1 MNPEVSV
8 IILAYNTEKYVAQAI
23 DSALKQTQQNIEV
36 IVVDDGSTDK
46 TLEVVKSFDDKRIK
60 ILVNQQNKGQSFCT
74 NRAIKEAKGN
84 WITRLDA
91 DDWYAP
97 DRLEKLLNIED
108 LQNIEMIA
116 DDIFFIQD
124 RKAVP
129 WSTLL
134 AQSKFKIKDS
144 TKISPI
150 YFVEKDIPGTWS
162 LPLGLTKPLIKR
174 DFIIKHNIQ
183 NQENIL
189 IGGDFWLYLTCLA
202 HGANFLLVPKPY
214 YYYRSRAG
222 SLVTQSKIK
231 RLEAY
236 CEATEYYLKQDYIK
250 NNQKLLAALQKRLVL
265 LDKTKPYFQVIDS
278 LKQADYLNA
287 LNKMKD
293 NPYFFCHLSTQLPR
307 IIHRRL
313 SLYFNQIALTDF
325 KGVASK
331 KE

>member
-23 DSALKQTQQNIEV
+23 DSALRQTQENIEV

-46 TLEVVKSFDDKRIK
+46 TLEIVKSFSSRRVKV
-60 ILVNQQNKGQSFCT
+60 LANQQNKGQNFCT
-74 NRAIKEAKGN
+74 NLAIKEAQGN
-84 WITRLDA
+84 WITRLDS

-97 DRLEKLLNIED
+97 DRLEQLLKIAYS
-108 LQNIEMIA
+108 QNIDMIA
-116 DDIFFIQD
+116 DDIYFIQD
-124 RKAVP
+124 GKAVP

-134 AQSKFKIKDS
+134 VQSKFKVEDNTI
-144 TKISPI
+144 ISPVS
-150 YFVEKDIPGTWS
+150 FVEKDVPGIWG

-174 DFIIKHNIQ
+174 DFIIKHDIQ

-214 YYYRSRAG
+214 YFYRSRHG
-222 SLVTQSKIK
+222 SLVTQSKVK
-231 RLEAY
+231 RIEAY
-236 CEATEYYLKQDYIK
+236 SQATEYYLNQDYIK
-250 NNQKLLAALQKRLVL
+250 NNQKLLAALQKRLAL
-265 LDKTKPYFQVIDS
+265 IDKTKPYFQVVDS
-278 LKQADYLNA
+278 VKQAEYFKA
-287 LNKMKD
+287 LDKMIH

-313 SLYFNQIALTDF
+313 SLYFNQISID
-325 KGVASK
+325 KSS
-331 KE
+331 